1 MTNSYKCCKIMI
13 VFFDIR
19 NNLERNGI
27 SHKFVFMSK
36 INLIALGGV
45 QENGKNLYCLEI
57 DNKIFILD
65 CGLKYPTSELYG
77 VDVIVNDLSYLREN
91 MNRVAGVFLTN
102 AHDNHIG
109 GVSYLLREK
118 KLKVF
123 GSKFT
128 LAVLKDKLD
137 EEEIDYDDDEL
148 EEVTS
153 KTAIHFGDIT
163 VRFFEV
169 SYSIPEAFGIA
180 IKTNDGYIIYTSNY
194 NFDQNSK
201 IDYSHMFRSLAVFS
215 KDGVLALLTE
225 SLGANNEQSRGTI
238 LEFKMRMTNLIAQTN
253 NRLIFS
259 IFSSDILRIQQIC
272 NIALEHDRRIAI
284 IGLKTQKLV
293 REAIRLG
300 YLRIP
305 EEKFVN
311 LRYMDDV
318 NKNDEKDLVV
328 IVTGER
334 HEPYHMLG
342 RMSKGVDRLI
352 KLQES
357 DTVIILTNPYLGTEK
372 LAAKTLD
379 TIYHNTSKVKIFNT
393 SLLPDSSANREE
405 IKEMINILKPKYIVP
420 VIGEYRHQYA
430 LRIVA
435 DCVGY
440 KDENILIVDNGD
452 ILSFENGQYQGITG
466 SVPCGELLIDG
477 KAFKD
482 VGDVVMRDRE
492 LLAQDGLVLVTANIN
507 PRTKTVLLGPEVV
520 TKGFNTQVENVNI
533 IVKIKEI
540 FYLVSEKH
548 LATKFIN
555 WSEYKT
561 VLKNEISHFIYKE
574 LKRSPIIIPV
584 LISTDLET
592 IRKAKTE

>member
-1 MTNSYKCCKIMI
+1 
-13 VFFDIR
+13 
-19 NNLERNGI
+19 
-27 SHKFVFMSK
+27 MSK
-36 INLIALGGV
+36 INFIPLGGV
-45 QENGKNLYCLEI
+45 QENGKNLYCLEV

-77 VDVIVNDLSYLREN
+77 VDVVVNDLTYLKDN
-91 MNRVAGVFLTN
+91 LNRVTGIFLTN

-123 GSKFT
+123 GSRFT
-128 LAVLKDKLD
+128 LSVLKDKLD

-148 EEVTS
+148 EVVSS

-169 SYSIPEAFGIA
+169 SYNIPEAFGIA
-180 IKTNDGYIIYTSNY
+180 IKTSDGYIIYTSNY

-215 KDGVLALLTE
+215 KEGVLALLTE

-238 LEFKMRMTNLIAQTN
+238 LEFKMRMTNLLSHSN

-272 NIALEHDRRIAI
+272 NIAIEHNRRIAI
-284 IGLKTQKLV
+284 LGLKTQKLV
-293 REAIRLG
+293 KEAIALG

-305 EEKFVN
+305 EDKFVN
-311 LRYMDDV
+311 LKYMDDT
-318 NKNDEKDLVV
+318 NKNNDNDLVV

-342 RMSKGVDRLI
+342 RMSRGIDRLI
-352 KLQES
+352 KIEEN
-357 DTVIILTNPYLGTEK
+357 DTIIILTNPYLGTEK

-379 TIYHNTSKVKIFNT
+379 LIYHNTSNVKTFNT
-393 SLLPDSSANREE
+393 ALLPDPSANREE
-405 IKEMINILKPKYIVP
+405 IKEMINILKPKYIIP

-440 KDENILIVDNGD
+440 KDENILIADNGD
-452 ILSFENGQYQGITG
+452 VLSFENGEYLGITS
-466 SVPCGELLIDG
+466 SVACGELLIDG
-477 KAFKD
+477 RAFNN

-492 LLAQDGLVLVTANIN
+492 LLAQDGLILVTANIN

-533 IVKIKEI
+533 INKIKEI
-540 FYLVSEKH
+540 FYLVSEKN

-561 VLKNEISHFIYKE
+561 LLKNEISHFVYKE

-592 IRKAKTE
+592 IRKNKTE